1 MAKVIT
7 IESKVK
13 DMLQATRLA
22 QTTAT
27 RDSHH
32 GYLDGRVSAFE
43 QVLREIAEITEEYIP
58 GYCEGCVRI
67 EMSKM
72 DYGKVFPAF
81 KTVASDHCDGCTEDE
96 SFAECPNN
104 CADWVT
110 TPGGF
115 NCSCECHA

>member
-1 MAKVIT
+1 MARVIT

-13 DMLQATRLA
+13 DMIQATRLA

-43 QVLREIAEITEEYIP
+43 QVLGEIAEITEEYIP

-72 DYGKVFPAF
+72 DYGQVFESF
-81 KTVASDHCDGCTEDE
+81 RTVASDHCDSCTEDE
-96 SFAECPNN
+96 SFAECPNS
-104 CADWVT
+104 CASWEI
-110 TPGGF
+110 TPGVY
-115 NCSCECHA
+115 CPCECHG